1 MSYKEFRAKTVDDAI
16 TQACMEYSVTS
27 DKLDYEVVQEA
38 SSGFF
43 GFFGGKEAIIKA
55 RVRTEQEYAAEA
67 AAIEKAEMKD
77 ALLTQAPGTLPKEKK
92 VEKKENRKPE
102 KKAEKKPEKKFDKK
116 PEKKAEK
123 KAEVKAEV
131 KAEDKPETKIE
142 VKSAPKQVEAP
153 AAEEK
158 NSAGRFVSADE
169 IEKRAAAAAAKAEA
183 EGYKGQE
190 ERTEKKK
197 NSRRDSKRDGRNNR
211 RDRGRK
217 NDKRDDRRK
226 KSAQAFVTVEEKPHK
241 PSQPKP
247 EREVLPKSEEE
258 VTEIMNLA
266 RTFLEDVFRCMD
278 TKVEITMEYNQKE
291 GCLGC
296 TFAGEEM
303 GILIGK
309 RGQTLDSL
317 QYLTSLVINKNKSDY
332 TRVKLDTEDYR
343 ARRADTLENLS
354 RNIAYKVKRSR
365 KAVALEPMNPYE
377 RRIIHSALQNNK
389 FVETYSEGEEPYR
402 HVVVAPKRS

>member
-27 DKLDYEVVQEA
+27 DKLDYEVVQES

-43 GFFGGKEAIIKA
+43 GIFGGKDAIIKA
-55 RVRTEQEYAAEA
+55 RVRTKQEFAAEA
-67 AAIEKAEMKD
+67 AAIKAAEMKD
-77 ALLTQAPGTLPKEKK
+77 ALLNQAPGTVPREKK
-92 VEKKENRKPE
+92 VEKKEN
-102 KKAEKKPEKKFDKK
+102 KKPEKKVEKKQDKK
-116 PEKKAEK
+116 PEKKVEK
-123 KAEVKAEV
+123 KPEVKAETKPAP
-131 KAEDKPETKIE
+131 KAEETQSPAEKETK
-142 VKSAPKQVEAP
+142 
-153 AAEEK
+153 
-158 NSAGRFVSADE
+158 SAGRFVSVDE

-183 EGYKGQE
+183 EGKGTKE
-190 ERTEKKK
+190 ERTDKKK
-197 NSRRDSKRDGRNNR
+197 KQRRDTRRDGKNNR

-217 NDKRDDRRK
+217 NDRRDDRQK
-226 KSAQAFVTVEEKPHK
+226 KSGQTFVTVEEKPHK

-247 EREVLPKSEEE
+247 EREVLPKTEEE
-258 VTEIMNLA
+258 VAEIMNQA

-296 TFAGEEM
+296 SFAGEEM

-377 RRIIHSALQNNK
+377 RRIIHSALQGNK

-402 HVVVAPKRS
+402 HVVVAPKKS

>member
-27 DKLDYEVVQEA
+27 DKLDYEVVQES

-43 GFFGGKEAIIKA
+43 GIFGGKDAIIKA
-55 RVRTEQEYAAEA
+55 RVRTKQEFAAEA
-67 AAIEKAEMKD
+67 AAIKAAEMKD
-77 ALLTQAPGTLPKEKK
+77 ALLNQAPGTAPREKK
-92 VEKKENRKPE
+92 VEKKEN
-102 KKAEKKPEKKFDKK
+102 KKPEKKVEKKQDKK
-116 PEKKAEK
+116 PEKKVEK
-123 KAEVKAEV
+123 KPEVKAEAKTAP
-131 KAEDKPETKIE
+131 KAEETQSPAEKETK
-142 VKSAPKQVEAP
+142 
-153 AAEEK
+153 
-158 NSAGRFVSADE
+158 SAGRFVSVDE

-183 EGYKGQE
+183 EGKVTKE
-190 ERTEKKK
+190 ERTDKKK
-197 NSRRDSKRDGRNNR
+197 KQRRDGKNNR

-217 NDKRDDRRK
+217 NERRNDRQK
-226 KSAQAFVTVEEKPHK
+226 KSGQTFVTVEEKPHK

-247 EREVLPKSEEE
+247 EREVLPKTEEE
-258 VTEIMNLA
+258 VAEIMNQA

-296 TFAGEEM
+296 SFAGEEM

-377 RRIIHSALQNNK
+377 RRIIHSALQGNK

-402 HVVVAPKRS
+402 HVVVAPKKS

>member
-43 GFFGGKEAIIKA
+43 GFFGGKDAIIKA
-55 RVRTEQEYAAEA
+55 RVRTEQEFAAEA
-67 AAIEKAEMKD
+67 AAIEKAEKKD
-77 ALLTQAPGTLPKEKK
+77 ALLTQAPGTLSKEKK
-92 VEKKENRKPE
+92 VERKDNRRPE
-102 KKAEKKPEKKFDKK
+102 KKAEKKQDKKPEKKFEKK

-131 KAEDKPETKIE
+131 KIEDKTEAEIK
-142 VKSAPKQVEAP
+142 VKSAPKQEEISAS
-153 AAEEK
+153 EEK

-183 EGYKGQE
+183 EGYTNQE
-190 ERTEKKK
+190 ERPEKKK
-197 NSRRDSKRDGRNNR
+197 NSRRDGRNNR

-226 KSAQAFVTVEEKPHK
+226 KSGQTFVTVEEKPHK

-247 EREVLPKSEEE
+247 EREVLPKTEEE
-258 VTEIMNLA
+258 VAEIMNLA

>member
-55 RVRTEQEYAAEA
+55 RVRTEQEFAAEA

-77 ALLTQAPGTLPKEKK
+77 ALLTQAPGTLQKEKK
-92 VEKKENRKPE
+92 VERKENRRPE
-102 KKAEKKPEKKFDKK
+102 KKAEKKQDKKPEKKFDKK
-116 PEKKAEK
+116 PEKKAEVK
-123 KAEVKAEV
+123 EEAKAEAKPEVKA
-131 KAEDKPETKIE
+131 
-142 VKSAPKQVEAP
+142 APKTEAAP
-153 AAEEK
+153 AAEDK

-183 EGYKGQE
+183 EGFVNQE

-197 NSRRDSKRDGRNNR
+197 NSKRDAKRDGRNNR

-226 KSAQAFVTVEEKPHK
+226 KSGQTFVTVEEKPHK

-247 EREVLPKSEEE
+247 EREVLPKTEEE
-258 VTEIMNLA
+258 VAEIMNLA

-278 TKVEITMEYNQKE
+278 TKVDITMEYNQKE

>member
-55 RVRTEQEYAAEA
+55 RVRTQQEFAAEA
-67 AAIEKAEMKD
+67 AAIEKAEKKD
-77 ALLTQAPGTLPKEKK
+77 ALLTQAPGTLPKEKR

-102 KKAEKKPEKKFDKK
+102 KKQEKKPEKKFDKK

-123 KAEVKAEV
+123 KAEVKAEE
-131 KAEDKPETKIE
+131 KSEAKNE
-142 VKSAPKQVEAP
+142 VKSAPKQEETSVS
-153 AAEEK
+153 EEK

-183 EGYKGQE
+183 EGYTEQE

-241 PSQPKP
+241 PSLPKP
-247 EREVLPKSEEE
+247 EREVLPKTEEE
-258 VTEIMNLA
+258 VAEIMNLA

-332 TRVKLDTEDYR
+332 TRVKFDTEDYR

>member
-55 RVRTEQEYAAEA
+55 RVRTEQEFAAEA

-92 VEKKENRKPE
+92 VEKKEPGRPE
-102 KKAEKKPEKKFDKK
+102 KKAEKKQDKKPEKKFEKK

-123 KAEVKAEV
+123 KAEVKAE
-131 KAEDKPETKIE
+131 ANPE
-142 VKSAPKQVEAP
+142 VKSAPKQEEAP

-183 EGYKGQE
+183 EGYTEQE

-226 KSAQAFVTVEEKPHK
+226 KSAQTFVTVEEKPHK

-258 VTEIMNLA
+258 VAEIMNLA

>member
-43 GFFGGKEAIIKA
+43 GFFGGKDAIIKA
-55 RVRTEQEYAAEA
+55 RVRTEQEFAAEV
-67 AAIEKAEMKD
+67 AAIEKAEKKD

-92 VEKKENRKPE
+92 VERKDNRRPE
-102 KKAEKKPEKKFDKK
+102 KKAEKKQDKKPEKKFEKK

-131 KAEDKPETKIE
+131 KIEDKTEAEIK
-142 VKSAPKQVEAP
+142 VKSAPKQEEISAS
-153 AAEEK
+153 EEK

-183 EGYKGQE
+183 EGYTNQE
-190 ERTEKKK
+190 ERPEKKK
-197 NSRRDSKRDGRNNR
+197 NSRRDGRNNR

-226 KSAQAFVTVEEKPHK
+226 KSAQTFVTVEEKPHK

-258 VTEIMNLA
+258 VAEIMNLA

>member
-27 DKLDYEVVQEA
+27 DKLDYEVVQES

-43 GFFGGKEAIIKA
+43 GIFGSKDAIIKA
-55 RVRTEQEYAAEA
+55 RVRTKQEFAAEA
-67 AAIEKAEMKD
+67 AAIKAAEMKD
-77 ALLTQAPGTLPKEKK
+77 ALLNQAPGTVPREKK
-92 VEKKENRKPE
+92 VEKKEN
-102 KKAEKKPEKKFDKK
+102 KKPEKKVEKKQDKK
-116 PEKKAEK
+116 PEKKVEK
-123 KAEVKAEV
+123 KPEVKAETKPAP
-131 KAEDKPETKIE
+131 KAEETQSPAEKETK
-142 VKSAPKQVEAP
+142 
-153 AAEEK
+153 
-158 NSAGRFVSADE
+158 SAGRFVSVDE

-183 EGYKGQE
+183 EGKGTKE
-190 ERTEKKK
+190 ERIDKKK
-197 NSRRDSKRDGRNNR
+197 KQRRDTRRDGKNNR

-217 NDKRDDRRK
+217 NDRRDDRQK
-226 KSAQAFVTVEEKPHK
+226 KSGQTFVTVEEKPHK

-247 EREVLPKSEEE
+247 EREVLPKTEEE
-258 VTEIMNLA
+258 VAEIMNQA

-296 TFAGEEM
+296 SFAGEEM

-377 RRIIHSALQNNK
+377 RRIIHSALQGNK

-402 HVVVAPKRS
+402 HVVVAPKKS

>member
-55 RVRTEQEYAAEA
+55 RVRTEQEFAAEA

-92 VEKKENRKPE
+92 VEKKEPGRPE
-102 KKAEKKPEKKFDKK
+102 KKAEKKQDKKPEKKFEKK

-123 KAEVKAEV
+123 KAEVKTEAN
-131 KAEDKPETKIE
+131 PE
-142 VKSAPKQVEAP
+142 VKSAPKAEEAP

-158 NSAGRFVSADE
+158 NAAGRFVSSDE
-169 IEKRAAAAAAKAEA
+169 IEKRAAAAAAKADA
-183 EGYKGQE
+183 EGYTNQE
-190 ERTEKKK
+190 ERPEKKK
-197 NSRRDSKRDGRNNR
+197 NSRRDAKRDGRNNR

-226 KSAQAFVTVEEKPHK
+226 KSGQTFVTVEEKPHK

-247 EREVLPKSEEE
+247 EREVLPKTEEE
-258 VTEIMNLA
+258 VAEIMNLA

-377 RRIIHSALQNNK
+377 RRIIHSALQGNK

>member
-43 GFFGGKEAIIKA
+43 GFFGGKDAVIKA
-55 RVRTEQEYAAEA
+55 RVRTEQEFAAEA
-67 AAIEKAEMKD
+67 AAIEKAEKKD

-92 VEKKENRKPE
+92 VERKENKRPE
-102 KKAEKKPEKKFDKK
+102 KKQEKKPEKKFDKK

-123 KAEVKAEV
+123 KAEVKP
-131 KAEDKPETKIE
+131 DKPE
-142 VKSAPKQVEAP
+142 VKSDPKPEETPAVED
-153 AAEEK
+153 K

-183 EGYKGQE
+183 EGFTGQE

-197 NSRRDSKRDGRNNR
+197 NSRRDGKRDGRNNR

-226 KSAQAFVTVEEKPHK
+226 KSAQTFVTVEEKPHK

-258 VTEIMNLA
+258 VAEIMNLA

>member
-55 RVRTEQEYAAEA
+55 RVRTEQEFAAEA

-92 VEKKENRKPE
+92 VEKKEPGRPE
-102 KKAEKKPEKKFDKK
+102 KKAEKKQDKKPEKKFEKK

-123 KAEVKAEV
+123 KAEVKTEAN
-131 KAEDKPETKIE
+131 PE
-142 VKSAPKQVEAP
+142 VKSAPKAEEAP

-158 NSAGRFVSADE
+158 NAAGRFVSSDE

-183 EGYKGQE
+183 EGYTNQE
-190 ERTEKKK
+190 ERPEKKK
-197 NSRRDSKRDGRNNR
+197 NSRRDAKRDGRNNR

-226 KSAQAFVTVEEKPHK
+226 KSGQTFVTVEEKPHK

-247 EREVLPKSEEE
+247 EREVLPKTEEE
-258 VTEIMNLA
+258 VAEIMNLA

-377 RRIIHSALQNNK
+377 RRIIHSALQGNK

-402 HVVVAPKRS
+402 HVVVAPKKS

>member
-55 RVRTEQEYAAEA
+55 RVRTEQEFAAEA

-77 ALLTQAPGTLPKEKK
+77 ALLTQAPGTLPKEKR

-102 KKAEKKPEKKFDKK
+102 KKAEKKQEKKPEKKFDKK
-116 PEKKAEK
+116 PEKKVEK
-123 KAEVKAEV
+123 KAEVKAEEKPENPEV
-131 KAEDKPETKIE
+131 KPAPKAEEI
-142 VKSAPKQVEAP
+142 P
-153 AAEEK
+153 ASEEK
-158 NSAGRFVSADE
+158 NTAGRFVSADE

-183 EGYKGQE
+183 EGYTGQE

-226 KSAQAFVTVEEKPHK
+226 KSAQTFVTVEEKPHK

-258 VTEIMNLA
+258 VAEIMNLA

-278 TKVEITMEYNQKE
+278 TKVEITMEYDQKE

>member
-43 GFFGGKEAIIKA
+43 GFFGSKEAIIKA
-55 RVRTEQEYAAEA
+55 RVRTEQEFAAEA
-67 AAIEKAEMKD
+67 AAIEIAEMKD
-77 ALLTQAPGTLPKEKK
+77 ALLTQAPGTLLKEKRI
-92 VEKKENRKPE
+92 EKKENRKPE
-102 KKAEKKPEKKFDKK
+102 KKAEKKQEKKPEKKFDKK

-131 KAEDKPETKIE
+131 KFEAKNE
-142 VKSAPKQVEAP
+142 VKSAPKQEETSVS
-153 AAEEK
+153 EEK

-183 EGYKGQE
+183 EGYTEQE

-226 KSAQAFVTVEEKPHK
+226 KSAQTFVTVEEKPHK

-258 VTEIMNLA
+258 VAEIMNLA

-377 RRIIHSALQNNK
+377 RRIIHSALQGNK

>member
-55 RVRTEQEYAAEA
+55 RVRTEQEFAAEA

-92 VEKKENRKPE
+92 VEKKEPGRPE
-102 KKAEKKPEKKFDKK
+102 KKAEKKQDKKPEKKFEKK

-123 KAEVKAEV
+123 KAEVKTEAN
-131 KAEDKPETKIE
+131 PE
-142 VKSAPKQVEAP
+142 VKSAPKAEEAP

-158 NSAGRFVSADE
+158 NAAGRFVSSDE

-183 EGYKGQE
+183 EGYTNQE
-190 ERTEKKK
+190 ERPEKKK
-197 NSRRDSKRDGRNNR
+197 NSRRDAKRDGRNNR

-226 KSAQAFVTVEEKPHK
+226 KSGQTFVTVEEKPHK

-247 EREVLPKSEEE
+247 EREVLPKTEEE
-258 VTEIMNLA
+258 VAEIMNLA

-377 RRIIHSALQNNK
+377 RRIIHSALQGNK

>member
-55 RVRTEQEYAAEA
+55 RVRTEQEFAAEA

-77 ALLTQAPGTLPKEKK
+77 ALLTQAPGTLQKEKK
-92 VEKKENRKPE
+92 VERKENRRPE
-102 KKAEKKPEKKFDKK
+102 KKAEKKQDKKPEKKFDKK
-116 PEKKAEK
+116 PEKKAEVK
-123 KAEVKAEV
+123 EEAKAEAKPEVKA
-131 KAEDKPETKIE
+131 
-142 VKSAPKQVEAP
+142 APKTEAAP
-153 AAEEK
+153 AAEDK

-183 EGYKGQE
+183 EGFVNQE

-197 NSRRDSKRDGRNNR
+197 NSKRDAKRDGRNNR

-226 KSAQAFVTVEEKPHK
+226 KSGQTFVTVEEKPHK

-247 EREVLPKSEEE
+247 EREVLPKTEEE
-258 VTEIMNLA
+258 VAEIMNLA

-278 TKVEITMEYNQKE
+278 TKVDITMEYNQKE

-389 FVETYSEGEEPYR
+389 FVETYS
-402 HVVVAPKRS
+402 

>member
-55 RVRTEQEYAAEA
+55 RVRTQQEFAAEA

-77 ALLTQAPGTLPKEKK
+77 ALLTQAPGTLPKEKR
-92 VEKKENRKPE
+92 VEKKENKRPE

-116 PEKKAEK
+116 PEKKVEK

-131 KAEDKPETKIE
+131 KSEAKTEAENE
-142 VKSAPKQVEAP
+142 VKSAPKQEETAVS
-153 AAEEK
+153 EEK

-183 EGYKGQE
+183 EGYTGQE

-197 NSRRDSKRDGRNNR
+197 SSRRDSKRDGRNNR

-226 KSAQAFVTVEEKPHK
+226 KSAQTFVTVEEKPHK

-258 VTEIMNLA
+258 VAEIMNLA

-278 TKVEITMEYNQKE
+278 TKVDITMEYNQKE

>member
-55 RVRTEQEYAAEA
+55 RVRTQQEFAAEA
-67 AAIEKAEMKD
+67 AAIEKAEKKD
-77 ALLTQAPGTLPKEKK
+77 ALLTQAPGTLPKEKR

-102 KKAEKKPEKKFDKK
+102 KKQKKFDKK

-123 KAEVKAEV
+123 KAEVKAEE
-131 KAEDKPETKIE
+131 KSEAKTEAKIE
-142 VKSAPKQVEAP
+142 VKSDPKKEEAP
-153 AAEEK
+153 VSEEK

-183 EGYKGQE
+183 EGYTEQE

-226 KSAQAFVTVEEKPHK
+226 KASQTFVTVEEKPHK
-241 PSQPKP
+241 PSLPKP
-247 EREVLPKSEEE
+247 EREVLPKTEEE
-258 VTEIMNLA
+258 VAEIMNLA

>member
-27 DKLDYEVVQEA
+27 DKLDYEVVQES

-43 GFFGGKEAIIKA
+43 GIFGGKDAIIKA
-55 RVRTEQEYAAEA
+55 RVRTKQEFAAEA
-67 AAIEKAEMKD
+67 AAIKAAEMKD
-77 ALLTQAPGTLPKEKK
+77 ALLNQAPGTVPREKK
-92 VEKKENRKPE
+92 VEKKEN
-102 KKAEKKPEKKFDKK
+102 KKPEKKVEKKQDKK
-116 PEKKAEK
+116 PEKKVEK
-123 KAEVKAEV
+123 KPEVKAETKPAP
-131 KAEDKPETKIE
+131 KAEETQSPAEKETK
-142 VKSAPKQVEAP
+142 
-153 AAEEK
+153 
-158 NSAGRFVSADE
+158 SAGRFVSVDE

-183 EGYKGQE
+183 EGKGTKE
-190 ERTEKKK
+190 ERTDKKK
-197 NSRRDSKRDGRNNR
+197 KQRRDTRRDGKNNR

-217 NDKRDDRRK
+217 NDRRDDRQK
-226 KSAQAFVTVEEKPHK
+226 KSGQTFVTVEEKPHK

-247 EREVLPKSEEE
+247 EREVLPKTEEE
-258 VTEIMNLA
+258 VAEIMNQA

-377 RRIIHSALQNNK
+377 RRIIHSALQGNK

-402 HVVVAPKRS
+402 HVVVAPKKS

>member
-1 MSYKEFRAKTVDDAI
+1 MSYKEFRDKTVDDAI
-16 TQACMEYSVTS
+16 TQACMEYNVTS

-43 GFFGGKEAIIKA
+43 GIFGGKEAIIKA
-55 RVRTEQEYAAEA
+55 RVRTELEFAAEA

-92 VEKKENRKPE
+92 VEKKENRRPE
-102 KKAEKKPEKKFDKK
+102 KTAEKKPEKKFEKK

-131 KAEDKPETKIE
+131 KSEAKTEVKNE
-142 VKSAPKQVEAP
+142 VKSAPKQEETP
-153 AAEEK
+153 AAPEK
-158 NSAGRFVSADE
+158 NAAGRFVSADE

-183 EGYKGQE
+183 EGYTGQE

-197 NSRRDSKRDGRNNR
+197 NQRRDSKRDGRNNR
-211 RDRGRK
+211 RERGRK

-226 KSAQAFVTVEEKPHK
+226 KSAQTFVTVEEKPHK

-258 VTEIMNLA
+258 VAEIMNLA

-278 TKVEITMEYNQKE
+278 TEVEITMEYNQKE

-317 QYLTSLVINKNKSDY
+317 QYLTSLVINKNKTDY

-389 FVETYSEGEEPYR
+389 CVETYSEGEEPYR

>member
-1 MSYKEFRAKTVDDAI
+1 MSYKEFKAKTVDEAI
-16 TQACMEYSVTS
+16 TQACMEYEVTS

-43 GFFGGKEAIIKA
+43 GFFGSKEAIIKA
-55 RVRTEQEYAAEA
+55 RVRTEQEFAAEA
-67 AAIEKAEMKD
+67 AAIEIAEMKD
-77 ALLTQAPGTLPKEKK
+77 ALLTQAPGTLLKEKRI
-92 VEKKENRKPE
+92 EKKENRKPE
-102 KKAEKKPEKKFDKK
+102 KKAEKKQEKKPEKKFDKK

-131 KAEDKPETKIE
+131 KFEAKNE
-142 VKSAPKQVEAP
+142 VKSAPKQEETSVS
-153 AAEEK
+153 EEK

-183 EGYKGQE
+183 EGYTEQE

-226 KSAQAFVTVEEKPHK
+226 KSAQTFVTVEEKPHK

-258 VTEIMNLA
+258 VAEIMNLA

>member
-55 RVRTEQEYAAEA
+55 RVRTEQEFAAEA

-92 VEKKENRKPE
+92 VEKKEPGRPE
-102 KKAEKKPEKKFDKK
+102 KKAEKKQDKKPEKKFEKK

-123 KAEVKAEV
+123 KAEVKTEAN
-131 KAEDKPETKIE
+131 PE
-142 VKSAPKQVEAP
+142 VKSAPKAEEAP

-158 NSAGRFVSADE
+158 NAAGRFVSSDE

-183 EGYKGQE
+183 EGYTNQE
-190 ERTEKKK
+190 ERPEKKK
-197 NSRRDSKRDGRNNR
+197 NSRRDAKRDGRNNR

-226 KSAQAFVTVEEKPHK
+226 KSGQTFVTVEEKPHK

-258 VTEIMNLA
+258 VAEIMNLA
-266 RTFLEDVFRCMD
+266 RTFLEDVFRYMD

>member
-55 RVRTEQEYAAEA
+55 RVRTQQEFAAEA
-67 AAIEKAEMKD
+67 AAIEKAEKKD
-77 ALLTQAPGTLPKEKK
+77 ALLTQAPGTLPKEKR

-102 KKAEKKPEKKFDKK
+102 KKQEKKFDKK

-123 KAEVKAEV
+123 KAEVKAEE
-131 KAEDKPETKIE
+131 KSEAKTEAKIE
-142 VKSAPKQVEAP
+142 VKSDPKKEEAP
-153 AAEEK
+153 VSEEK

-183 EGYKGQE
+183 EGYTEQE

-226 KSAQAFVTVEEKPHK
+226 KSAQTFVTVEEKPHK
-241 PSQPKP
+241 PSLPKP
-247 EREVLPKSEEE
+247 EREVLPKTEEE
-258 VTEIMNLA
+258 VAEIMNLA

-309 RGQTLDSL
+309 RGLTLDSL

>member
-27 DKLDYEVVQEA
+27 DKLDYEVVQES

-43 GFFGGKEAIIKA
+43 GIFGGKDAIIKA
-55 RVRTEQEYAAEA
+55 RVRTKQEFAAEA
-67 AAIEKAEMKD
+67 AAIKAAEMKD
-77 ALLTQAPGTLPKEKK
+77 ALLNQAPGTVPREKK
-92 VEKKENRKPE
+92 VEKKEN
-102 KKAEKKPEKKFDKK
+102 KKPEKKVEKKQDKK
-116 PEKKAEK
+116 PEKKVEK
-123 KAEVKAEV
+123 KPEVKAETKPAP
-131 KAEDKPETKIE
+131 KAEETK
-142 VKSAPKQVEAP
+142 SP
-153 AAEEK
+153 AEK
-158 NSAGRFVSADE
+158 ETKSAGRFVSVDE

-183 EGYKGQE
+183 EGKGTKE
-190 ERTEKKK
+190 ERTDKKK
-197 NSRRDSKRDGRNNR
+197 KQRRDTRRDGKNNR

-217 NDKRDDRRK
+217 NDRRDDRQK
-226 KSAQAFVTVEEKPHK
+226 KSGQTFVTVEEKPHK

-247 EREVLPKSEEE
+247 EREVLPKTEEE
-258 VTEIMNLA
+258 VAEIMNQA

-377 RRIIHSALQNNK
+377 RRIIHSALQGNK

-402 HVVVAPKRS
+402 HVVVAPKKS

>member
-1 MSYKEFRAKTVDDAI
+1 MSYKEFKAKTVDEAI
-16 TQACMEYSVTS
+16 TQACMEYEVTS

-43 GFFGGKEAIIKA
+43 GFFGSKEAIIKA
-55 RVRTEQEYAAEA
+55 RVRTEQEFAAEA
-67 AAIEKAEMKD
+67 AAIEIAEMKD
-77 ALLTQAPGTLPKEKK
+77 ALLTQAPGTLLKEKRI
-92 VEKKENRKPE
+92 EKKENRKPE
-102 KKAEKKPEKKFDKK
+102 KKAEKKQEKKPEKKFDKK

-131 KAEDKPETKIE
+131 KFEAKNE
-142 VKSAPKQVEAP
+142 VKSAPKQEETSVS
-153 AAEEK
+153 EEK
-158 NSAGRFVSADE
+158 NSTGRFVSADE

-183 EGYKGQE
+183 EGYTEQE

-226 KSAQAFVTVEEKPHK
+226 KSAQTFVTVEEKPHK

-258 VTEIMNLA
+258 VAEIMNLA

>member
-55 RVRTEQEYAAEA
+55 RVRTEQEFAAEA

-92 VEKKENRKPE
+92 VEKKDTRRPE
-102 KKAEKKPEKKFDKK
+102 KKQDKKPEKKFDKK

-123 KAEVKAEV
+123 KTEVKAE
-131 KAEDKPETKIE
+131 AKPE
-142 VKSAPKQVEAP
+142 VKSVPNTEEAP

-158 NSAGRFVSADE
+158 NAVGRFVSADE

-183 EGYKGQE
+183 EGVVNKE

-197 NSRRDSKRDGRNNR
+197 NSRRDAKRDGRNNR

-226 KSAQAFVTVEEKPHK
+226 KSGQTFVTVEEKPHK

-247 EREVLPKSEEE
+247 EREVLPKTEEE
-258 VTEIMNLA
+258 VAEIMNLA

-278 TKVEITMEYNQKE
+278 TKVDITMEYNQKE

>member
-55 RVRTEQEYAAEA
+55 RVRTEQEFAAEA

-77 ALLTQAPGTLPKEKK
+77 ALLTQAPGTLQKEKK
-92 VEKKENRKPE
+92 VERKENRRPE
-102 KKAEKKPEKKFDKK
+102 KKAEKKQDKKPEKKFEKK

-123 KAEVKAEV
+123 KAEVKTEAN
-131 KAEDKPETKIE
+131 PE
-142 VKSAPKQVEAP
+142 VKSAPKAEEAP

-158 NSAGRFVSADE
+158 NAAGRFVSSDE

-183 EGYKGQE
+183 EGYTNQE
-190 ERTEKKK
+190 ERPEKKK
-197 NSRRDSKRDGRNNR
+197 NSRRDAKRDGRNNR

-226 KSAQAFVTVEEKPHK
+226 KSGQTFVTVEEKPHK

-247 EREVLPKSEEE
+247 EREVLPKTEEE
-258 VTEIMNLA
+258 VAEIMNLA

-278 TKVEITMEYNQKE
+278 TKVDITMEYNQKE

>member
-27 DKLDYEVVQEA
+27 DKLDYEVVQES

-55 RVRTEQEYAAEA
+55 RVRTEQEFAAEA

-77 ALLTQAPGTLPKEKK
+77 ALLTQAPGTLQKEKK
-92 VEKKENRKPE
+92 VERKENRRPE
-102 KKAEKKPEKKFDKK
+102 KKAEKKQDKKPEKKFDKK
-116 PEKKAEK
+116 PEKKAEVK
-123 KAEVKAEV
+123 EEAKAEAKPEVKA
-131 KAEDKPETKIE
+131 
-142 VKSAPKQVEAP
+142 APKTEAAP
-153 AAEEK
+153 AAEDK

-183 EGYKGQE
+183 EGFVNQE

-197 NSRRDSKRDGRNNR
+197 NSKRDAKRDGRNNR

-226 KSAQAFVTVEEKPHK
+226 KSGQTFVTVEEKPHK

-247 EREVLPKSEEE
+247 EREVLPKTEEE
-258 VTEIMNLA
+258 VAEIMNLA

-278 TKVEITMEYNQKE
+278 TKVDITMEYNQKE

>member
-43 GFFGGKEAIIKA
+43 GFFGGKDAVIKA
-55 RVRTEQEYAAEA
+55 RVRTEQEFAAEA
-67 AAIEKAEMKD
+67 AAIEKAEKKD

-92 VEKKENRKPE
+92 VERKENKRPE
-102 KKAEKKPEKKFDKK
+102 KKAEKKQEKKPEKKFDKK

-123 KAEVKAEV
+123 KAEGKP
-131 KAEDKPETKIE
+131 DKPE
-142 VKSAPKQVEAP
+142 VKSDPKPEETPAVED
-153 AAEEK
+153 K

-183 EGYKGQE
+183 EGFTGQE

-197 NSRRDSKRDGRNNR
+197 NSRRDGKRDGRNNR

-226 KSAQAFVTVEEKPHK
+226 KSAQTFVTVEEKPHK

-258 VTEIMNLA
+258 VAEIMNLA

>member
-55 RVRTEQEYAAEA
+55 RVRTQQEFAAEA
-67 AAIEKAEMKD
+67 AAIEKAEKKD
-77 ALLTQAPGTLPKEKK
+77 ALLTQAPGTLPKEKR

-102 KKAEKKPEKKFDKK
+102 KKQEKKPEKKFDKK

-123 KAEVKAEV
+123 KAEVKAEE
-131 KAEDKPETKIE
+131 KSEAKNE
-142 VKSAPKQVEAP
+142 VKSAPKQEETSVS
-153 AAEEK
+153 EEK

-183 EGYKGQE
+183 EGYTEKE

-226 KSAQAFVTVEEKPHK
+226 KSAQTFVTVEEKPHK
-241 PSQPKP
+241 PSLPKP
-247 EREVLPKSEEE
+247 EREVLPKTEEE
-258 VTEIMNLA
+258 VAEIMNLA

>member
-43 GFFGGKEAIIKA
+43 GFFGGKDAIIKA
-55 RVRTEQEYAAEA
+55 RVRTEQEFAAEA
-67 AAIEKAEMKD
+67 AAIEKAEKKD

-92 VEKKENRKPE
+92 VERKDNRRPE
-102 KKAEKKPEKKFDKK
+102 KKAEKKQDKKPEKKFEKK

-131 KAEDKPETKIE
+131 KIEDKTEAEIK
-142 VKSAPKQVEAP
+142 VKSAPKQEEISAS
-153 AAEEK
+153 EEK

-183 EGYKGQE
+183 EGYTNQE
-190 ERTEKKK
+190 ERPEKKK
-197 NSRRDSKRDGRNNR
+197 NSRRDGRNNR

-226 KSAQAFVTVEEKPHK
+226 KSGQTFVTVEEKPHK

-247 EREVLPKSEEE
+247 EREVLPKTEEE
-258 VTEIMNLA
+258 VAEIMNLA